1 MQDGGL
7 GRQFAQNHYNSRTV
21 VLLLGSAIASFAIV
35 FVRDDSVDQK
45 RFKLYLLIAGLV
57 VAACL

>member
-1 MQDGGL
+1 LAVGAKSGE
-7 GRQFAQNHYNSRTV
+7 NHYNSRAM

-35 FVRDDSVDQK
+35 FMGDDSFDQK

-57 VAACL
+57 VASCV